1 MRIEVNKSNRVT
13 CVCYEGSTE
22 NSIEVRDFNFVGSH
36 FDFKYNASG
45 LNGFFTREPI
55 KNENEYFVKKVYDE
69 NTDLYIEQA
78 TQEEFLQ
85 AKNNIERE
93 MSELYRDIKA
103 REELRISTNEHN
115 LKMLELKDKLNYIS
129 SKIIVKL

>member
-1 MRIEVNKSNRVT
+1 MNIEINKNNRVT
-13 CVCYEGSTE
+13 CVCFEGSTDD
-22 NSIEVRDFNFVGSH
+22 SIETN
-36 FDFKYNASG
+36 DFKFLGEHIDYKYE
-45 LNGFFTREPI
+45 NGFFKKEEI
-55 KNENEYFVKKVYDE
+55 LNKHQYFVNKIYDE
-69 NTDLYIEQA
+69 VTDLYIEQA

-93 MSELYRDIKA
+93 MSEIYRDIKA
-103 REELRISTNEHN
+103 REELSISTNNHN